1 MKRDMDLVRE
11 ILTSIEDSQVAIPG
25 WDPQT
30 LVVGA
35 LKPEAEVGYH
45 VGLLQDAGYVT
56 AIETTSMGRNHR
68 TFLGVKMTWE
78 GHEFLDA
85 VRSDTVWAAVKQK
98 AAEQGG
104 SLPLEI
110 VKMLANALLKKH
122 LGLG

>member
-11 ILTSIEDSQVAIPG
+11 ILTSIEESKVTVPG

-30 LVVGA
+30 LIVGA
-35 LKPEAEVGYH
+35 LRPEAEVGYH
-45 VGLLQDAGYVT
+45 IGLLVDAGYVT
-56 AIETTSMGRNHR
+56 AIDTTAMGRNYR

-85 VRSDTVWAAVKQK
+85 VRSDTVWAQVKQK

-104 SLPLEI
+104 SLPLEL
-110 VKMLANALLKKH
+110 VKLLANALLKKH
-122 LGLG
+122 LGL